1 MRPHPEVRGD
11 SRASEDEVAITQR
24 SPRRGES
31 GRGVRRNMTLAP
43 QSLLRRSFIYRELAG
58 LGARF
63 EAVNGMAAPIDFG
76 QADAELSAARRL
88 AIADC
93 SALPRTGYKGPRA
106 LDWLR
111 GQGVAIGDHDNL
123 SYWQPEDALAAR
135 LAPSEA
141 LVLGPLSGE
150 AGLCA
155 RLDGTWSIGLRS
167 GAYRV
172 PRADTNCWFRISG
185 AEAPVM
191 FAKVCGVD
199 LRPSKFEPGAIAQ
212 TSVAKL
218 TAIVIR
224 ADLGDIPAY
233 HLLTDSASAKF
244 MWSSLIDAMSEFAGQ
259 PVGLAALRKL
269 AGV

>member
-1 MRPHPEVRGD
+1 M
-11 SRASEDEVAITQR
+11 SLT
-24 SPRRGES
+24 
-31 GRGVRRNMTLAP
+31 P
-43 QSLLRRSFIYRELAG
+43 QSLPRRSFIYRELVR

-76 QADAELSAARRL
+76 EADAEATAARRL

-111 GQGVAIGDHDNL
+111 GQGVAIGDQDNM
-123 SYWQPEDALAAR
+123 SYRQPDGTLAAR

-141 LVLGPLSGE
+141 LILAPLSGE

-155 RLDGTWSIGLRS
+155 RLDGTWSIWLRS

-185 AEAPVM
+185 AEAPTM

-199 LRPSKFEPGAIAQ
+199 LRPAKFAIGAIAQ

-218 TAIVIR
+218 NAIVIR
-224 ADLGDIPAY
+224 ADCGDVPAY
-233 HLLTDSASAKF
+233 HLLTDSASAEF
-244 MWSSLIDAMSEFAGQ
+244 MWSSLLDAMNEFEGR
-259 PVGLAALRKL
+259 PVGLAALRNL
-269 AGV
+269 TAI